1 MKANK
6 VRIKLNFRTYST
18 MDSIIFLCLNLLPV
32 FIENSI
38 VKQIQSSKENKI
50 KRFLYMTGQEKT
62 FQKFSLAKL
71 LNNVCLIFGE
81 TCCLLFYSFLPGLF
95 TLHTQMVLRQKTIM
109 WKLI

>member
-6 VRIKLNFRTYST
+6 VRIKLNFRTYRT
-18 MDSIIFLCLNLLPV
+18 MNNIIFLCLNLLPV
-32 FIENSI
+32 FVENSI

-81 TCCLLFYSFLPGLF
+81 TCCLLFSGSIHF
-95 TLHTQMVLRQKTIM
+95 THSQMVLKQKTIM